1 VKVIRYSSEFQAH
14 WDKHIEKSKNG
25 LFLFKRNYMEYHSDK
40 FIDYSLLIFNDK
52 EKLICVIP
60 ANITDNCVYTHAGL
74 TFGGLVYTNELK
86 VQDIIDIFH
95 LVMEFFRANA
105 VERFI
110 YKPVPY
116 IYSNNPAQEDLY
128 ALFLLNARLFR
139 RDVSVT
145 IDLEK
150 NVRYGSQRKRSIKK
164 GKKKAVIVEQTTDII
179 DYWALLNEVLL
190 LQHKVKSVHTE
201 SEIKYLINKFPEN
214 IKLFVGK
221 DGQGKILA
229 GTLVFEYQ
237 NIVHTQYLANS
248 TDGKECGALDVV
260 LDYLIQDRYKTKKF
274 FDFGI
279 SNEDNGRYLNNG
291 LISQKEGFGARAVV
305 HDQYEI
311 LIND

>member
-1 VKVIRYSSEFQAH
+1 
-14 WDKHIEKSKNG
+14 
-25 LFLFKRNYMEYHSDK
+25 
-40 FIDYSLLIFNDK
+40 
-52 EKLICVIP
+52 
-60 ANITDNCVYTHAGL
+60 
-74 TFGGLVYTNELK
+74 
-86 VQDIIDIFH
+86 
-95 LVMEFFRANA
+95 
-105 VERFI
+105 
-110 YKPVPY
+110 
-116 IYSNNPAQEDLY
+116 LY